1 LGFFWVC
8 SGDTNRHS
16 PVATMNYIKAV
27 QTWGVKETFKKF
39 FTLKQ
44 IKFGTLVGVDENGN
58 KYFENLNEPYGK
70 LPIFGNPG

>member
-1 LGFFWVC
+1 
-8 SGDTNRHS
+8 
-16 PVATMNYIKAV
+16 MNYIKAV